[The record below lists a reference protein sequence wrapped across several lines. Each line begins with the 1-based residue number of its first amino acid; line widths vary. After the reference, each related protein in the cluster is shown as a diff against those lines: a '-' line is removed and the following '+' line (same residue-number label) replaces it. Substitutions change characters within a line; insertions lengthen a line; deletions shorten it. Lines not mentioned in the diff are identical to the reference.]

1 MLKIFN
7 VIIMA
12 LKQTNQ
18 LSFSDIS
25 ASQRKCKHAFFD
37 QINKLVNWSAVEK
50 ELKLHYPKGLRLS
63 GKPAYSPLLLFKM
76 LLLQTWYGLSDY
88 QVEEEV
94 NDRITFSRFCGISM
108 DSSVPDH
115 SVLSRFRT
123 ALTEKKALEKLLK
136 IINDQL
142 SGHGVLVQHGAVVDA
157 SITTTPRRPK
167 GKKSYDLHEDGTIT
181 VAASY
186 QKGVDPEASWTKKG
200 HNLYYGYKRHVLV
213 ESKEGLVLAVSTTK
227 ASNHDSGHLHVLL
240 DKVELKSGS
249 RLYADKGYTG
259 LPNET
264 LLKKKNLKSGIQKKA
279 TRNNPLSPTAKRFNK
294 LVSKT
299 RYKVERVF
307 GSIKS
312 WFRSSGARYVGLSKT
327 HTQHVMEAIAYN
339 LYRAPNI
346 ILRGV

>member
-1 MLKIFN
+1 
-7 VIIMA
+7 MA

-18 LSFSDIS
+18 LGFSDIS
-25 ASQRKCKHAFFD
+25 ANRRKCKHTFFD
-37 QINKLVNWSAVEK
+37 QINKLVNWSVVEK
-50 ELKLHYPKGLRLS
+50 ELRLHYPKGLRLS
-63 GKPAYSPLLLFKM
+63 GKPAYNSLLLFKM
-76 LLLQTWYGLSDY
+76 LLLEQCYGLSDY

-108 DSSVPDH
+108 DNSIPDH

-123 ALTEKKALEKLLK
+123 ALTEKKALDRLLK
-136 IINDQL
+136 IINNQL
-142 SGHGVLVQHGAVVDA
+142 SNHGMLVQHGAIVDA
-157 SITTTPRRPK
+157 SITPTPRRPK
-167 GKKSYDLHEDGTIT
+167 GKKSYDLNKDGTIS
-181 VAASY
+181 VSQSY

-213 ESKEGLVLAVSTTK
+213 ESKEGLVLAVTTTK
-227 ASNHDSGHLHVLL
+227 ASNHDGAHLPILL
-240 DKVELKSGS
+240 DKVSLQTGS
-249 RLYADKGYTG
+249 RLYGDKGYSG

-264 LLKKKNLKSGIQKKA
+264 LLKNKKLKSGIQKKGS
-279 TRNNPLSPTAKRFNK
+279 RNHPLSPASKRFNT

-307 GSIKS
+307 GSIKR
-312 WFRSSGARYVGLSKT
+312 WFRSSGARYIGMDKT

-346 ILRGV
+346 ILKAF

>member
-1 MLKIFN
+1 MS
-7 VIIMA
+7 
-12 LKQTNQ
+12 LKQTHQ

-25 ASQRKCKHAFFD
+25 ANRRKCKHTFFD
-37 QINKLVNWSAVEK
+37 QINKLVNWSTVEK
-50 ELKLHYPKGLRLS
+50 ELRLHYPKGLRLS

-88 QVEEEV
+88 GVEEEV
-94 NDRITFSRFCGISM
+94 NDRITFSRFCGISL

-123 ALTEKKALEKLLK
+123 ALTEKKALERLLN

-142 SGHGVLVQHGAVVDA
+142 SGYGVLVQHGAVVDA
-157 SITTTPRRPK
+157 SITPTPRRPK
-167 GKKSYDLHEDGTIT
+167 GKKSYDLQEDGTVT
-181 VAASY
+181 VSESY
-186 QKGVDPEASWTKKG
+186 QKGVDPEASWAKKG
-200 HNLYYGYKRHVLV
+200 HNLYYGYKRHILT

-227 ASNHDSGHLHVLL
+227 ASSHDSGHLEVLL
-240 DKVELKSGS
+240 DKVTLKECS
-249 RLYADKGYTG
+249 RLYADKGYSG

-264 LLKKKNLKSGIQKKA
+264 LLKKKKLKSAIQKKA
-279 TRNNPLSPTAKRFNK
+279 TRKNRLSPTAHRFNK

-312 WFRSSGARYVGLSKT
+312 WFRSSKARYIGLAKT

-339 LYRAPNI
+339 LYRSPNI

>member
-1 MLKIFN
+1 
-7 VIIMA
+7 MA
-12 LKQTNQ
+12 IKTSGQ
-18 LSFSDIS
+18 LSLGDIS
-25 ASQRKCKHAFFD
+25 ASQRKCKHTFFD
-37 QINKLVNWSAVEK
+37 QINKLVNWSVIEQA
-50 ELKLHYPKGLRLS
+50 LRLYYPKGLRLS

-76 LLLQTWYGLSDY
+76 LLLQTWYSLSDY

-123 ALTEKKALEKLLK
+123 ALTEKQALDRLLK

-142 SGHGVLVQHGAVVDA
+142 SSHDVLVQNGSAAVDA
-157 SITTTPRRPK
+157 SITPTPRRPK
-167 GKKSYDLHEDGTIT
+167 GKKSYDLHEDGTIA
-181 VAASY
+181 VSQNY

-200 HNLYYGYKRHVLV
+200 DSLYYGYKRHVLV
-213 ESKEGLVLAVSTTK
+213 ESKEGLVLAVTTTK
-227 ASNHDSGHLHVLL
+227 ASNHDGAHLPILL
-240 DKVELKSGS
+240 DKVSLKSGS
-249 RLYADKGYTG
+249 RLYGDKGYSG

-264 LLKKKNLKSGIQKKA
+264 LLKKKNLKSAIQKKA
-279 TRNNPLSPTAKRFNK
+279 TKNHPLSPTAKRFNK

-299 RYKVERVF
+299 RYKVERLF
-307 GSIKS
+307 GSIKR
-312 WFRSSGARYVGLSKT
+312 WFRSAGARYIGLKKT

-346 ILRGV
+346 ILKGV

>member
-1 MLKIFN
+1 MS
-7 VIIMA
+7 

-25 ASQRKCKHAFFD
+25 AERRKCKHTFFD
-37 QINKLVNWSAVEK
+37 QINKLVDWSRVEK
-50 ELKLHYPKGLRLS
+50 ELKLYYPKGLRLS

-88 QVEEEV
+88 AVEEEV

-108 DSSVPDH
+108 DSPVPDH

-123 ALTEKKALEKLLK
+123 ALTEKKALEKLLNM
-136 IINDQL
+136 INDQL
-142 SGHGVLVQHGAVVDA
+142 SDHGVLVQHGAVVDA

-181 VAASY
+181 VSESY
-186 QKGVDPEASWTKKG
+186 QKGVDQEASWTQKG
-200 HNLYYGYKRHVLV
+200 HNLYFGYKRHVLV
-213 ESKEGLVLAVSTTK
+213 ESNEGLVLAVSTTK
-227 ASNHDSGHLHVLL
+227 ASSHDSVHLPLL
-240 DKVELKSGS
+240 LNKVALKPGS
-249 RLYADKGYTG
+249 RLYADKGYSG

-264 LLKKKNLKSGIQKKA
+264 VLKNKKLKSGIQKKA
-279 TRNNPLSPTAKRFNK
+279 SRNHPLSATAKLFNK

-307 GSIKS
+307 GSMKS
-312 WFRSSGARYVGLSKT
+312 WFRSGKARYIGLDKT

>member
-1 MLKIFN
+1 MS
-7 VIIMA
+7 

-25 ASQRKCKHAFFD
+25 ANKRKCKHIFFD
-37 QINKLVNWSAVEK
+37 QINKLINWSFVEK
-50 ELKLHYPKGLRLS
+50 ELRLYYPKGLRLS
-63 GKPAYSPLLLFKM
+63 GKPAYSPLILFKM

-88 QVEEEV
+88 AVEEEV

-108 DSSVPDH
+108 DSTVPDH

-123 ALTEKKALEKLLK
+123 TLTEKKALEKLLK

-142 SGHGVLVQHGAVVDA
+142 ASHDVLVQNGSAAVDA
-157 SITTTPRRPK
+157 SITPTPRRPK

-181 VAASY
+181 VAQSY

-200 HNLYYGYKRHVLV
+200 HNLYYGYKRHILV

-227 ASNHDSGHLHVLL
+227 ASSHDSSHLHVLL
-240 DKVELKSGS
+240 DKVQLKEGS
-249 RLYADKGYTG
+249 RLYADKAYSG
-259 LPNET
+259 LPNAT
-264 LLKKKNLKSGIQKKA
+264 LLKHKNLKSAIQKKA
-279 TRNNPLSPTAKRFNK
+279 TRNNPLSSSAKRFNK
-294 LVSKT
+294 LVAKT

-312 WFRSSGARYVGLSKT
+312 WFKGARARYVGLDKT
-327 HTQHVMEAIAYN
+327 HTQHVIQAIAYN

-346 ILRGV
+346 ILKGV

>member
-1 MLKIFN
+1 MSIK
-7 VIIMA
+7 VSG
-12 LKQTNQ
+12 Q
-18 LSFSDIS
+18 LSLSDIS
-25 ASQRKCKHAFFD
+25 ASRRKCKHTFFD
-37 QINKLVNWSAVEK
+37 QINNLINWSLVEK
-50 ELKLHYPKGLRLS
+50 ELRMYYPKGLRLS

-76 LLLQTWYGLSDY
+76 LLLEQWYGLSDY

-108 DSSVPDH
+108 DNSVPDH

-123 ALTEKKALEKLLK
+123 ALTEKKALDRLLK

-142 SGHGVLVQHGAVVDA
+142 SNHGVLVQHGAVVDA
-157 SITTTPRRPK
+157 SITPTPRCPK
-167 GKKSYDLHEDGTIT
+167 GKKSYDLHEDGTIS
-181 VAASY
+181 VSQSY

-213 ESKEGLVLAVSTTK
+213 ESKQGLVLSVSTTK
-227 ASNHDSGHLHVLL
+227 ASSHDGAHLPILL
-240 DKVELKSGS
+240 DKVSLKAGS
-249 RLYADKGYTG
+249 RLYGDKGYSG

-264 LLKKKNLKSGIQKKA
+264 LLKDKKLKSAIQKKGS
-279 TRNNPLSPTAKRFNK
+279 RNHPLSPAAKRFNK

-307 GSIKS
+307 GSIKR
-312 WFRSSGARYVGLSKT
+312 WFRSGGTRYIGLDKT
-327 HTQHVMEAIAYN
+327 HTQHVMESIAYN

-346 ILRGV
+346 ILKGF